1 MAVTLETN
9 LVFTRGT
16 PLIMFTATAL
26 QLPGYFSGKLDL
38 SQLTDAADEMEI
50 KLQVKY
56 TSAGAFRD
64 AEKPSKSAKQ
74 ADEIFR
80 FTPVEETYGY
90 QLTGELLAASP
101 SPTATLAVL
110 VIRSTVPV

>member
-1 MAVTLETN
+1 MVVALETN
-9 LVFTRGT
+9 LVFTKGV

-26 QLPGYFSGKLDL
+26 QLAGYFSGKLDL

-50 KLQVKY
+50 KLEVKY

-64 AEKPSKSAKQ
+64 AEKPGLVAKQ
-74 ADEIFR
+74 ADKIFR

-101 SPTATLAVL
+101 SATATLAIL
-110 VIRSTVPV
+110 VIRSSVPV